1 MLKLSIQT
9 ALIGIF
15 IAVIPFHCYAETG
28 EDISTFY
35 TNLNIALTPHPEPET
50 FEVTLEKEIFG
61 FTTNNV
67 EFSQINLCNDFTKL
81 QKFQIQEAWWY
92 ISDKGIIGY
101 GEGISDLQA
110 LSIYL
115 ALK

>member
-1 MLKLSIQT
+1 MLNLSIQT

-15 IAVIPFHCYAETG
+15 IAVVPFHCYAETG
-28 EDISTFY
+28 DVTSVFY

-50 FEVTLEKEIFG
+50 FEVTSENEIFG

-67 EFSQINLCNDFTKL
+67 MFSQTNICNDLTKL

-110 LSIYL
+110 LSIYMTL
-115 ALK
+115 E